1 MLPPIWPYGVAMR
14 RFPLIVILL
23 AASLATSA
31 TAAEDKLG
39 KRTGE
44 PEQLLA
50 GIGEGSSDAALE
62 QEVAAAAVHPLGSL
76 GNPVRVGGPEGER
89 AYLARLRCSDG
100 SRPEIGA
107 RAPGGIGAFG
117 SLVGLYPLICR
128 GTPPSRIDLLMDMYH
143 DEHRETRAP
152 PGLLIEP
159 R

>member
-1 MLPPIWPYGVAMR
+1 MR
-14 RFPLIVILL
+14 GFSLIVISLAALL
-23 AASLATSA
+23 AVPAG
-31 TAAEDKLG
+31 AAEDKLG

-62 QEVAAAAVHPLGSL
+62 QEVAAAAAHPLGSL

-89 AYLARLRCSDG
+89 AYLARLRCADG

-107 RAPGGIGAFG
+107 RTSGGIGAFG
-117 SLVGLYPLICR
+117 SLVGLYPLMCR
-128 GTPPSRIDLLMDMYH
+128 GNPPARFDVVLDMYH
-143 DEHRETRAP
+143 EEHRETRGPA
-152 PGLLIEP
+152 GLLIEP